1 MTVTV
6 ASTAL
11 CQMLSLWSQRCVEW
25 RYRDVKWAGRHGPN
39 EYVVL
44 VGKETVNCGGAHV
57 AGNQKCL
64 VQERL
69 VEVARVKVEQK
80 VSYAEKVKRVEDDGS
95 RVSSSPRPIQSDRNV
110 CFTKVGF
117 LAFIA
122 NCTAE
127 IACKSE
133 KIDVL
138 VAAAEK
144 YLGVWGFTAEGF
156 LGVLNER
163 GLSSQAVGLV

>member
-1 MTVTV
+1 MC
-6 ASTAL
+6 SIGG
-11 CQMLSLWSQRCVEW
+11 EN
-25 RYRDVKWAGRHGPN
+25 G
-39 EYVVL
+39 
-44 VGKETVNCGGAHV
+44 VNCGGVHV

-64 VQERL
+64 VRESQ
-69 VEVARVKVEQK
+69 VEVSRVRVEKK

-110 CFTKVGF
+110 CFKVGF

-127 IACKSE
+127 IECKSE
-133 KIDVL
+133 KINVL

-144 YLGVWGFTAEGF
+144 YLGVWRYK
-156 LGVLNER
+156 VC
-163 GLSSQAVGLV
+163 